1 MLYTSGSTGQPKGV
15 MAEHRNLRALV
26 GWLANML
33 ELSHTDRC
41 AEHASFCFDA
51 SLFDLMTPLTVGAEV
66 HILSE
71 TLRHD
76 LEGMNRYIH
85 EKSITGM
92 TLSTQLGMELINTFD
107 DLPLRYIVAGGEA
120 LQPTRRTSVRIIN
133 GYGPTEFT
141 VCASYHVVDQE
152 RQYETIPI
160 GQPVPG
166 SHLFIVDPKGRLVPK
181 GMAGELC
188 LSGRQMAR
196 GYWKQE
202 KLTREKFSDCPFV
215 EGERM
220 YRTGDLCR
228 WNEEGQ
234 LEYLGRID
242 SQVKLRGY
250 RIELGEIESQS
261 LKYDGISQAVASV
274 YDGQLLC
281 LYYTAD
287 FNIDEGALKEFLTQS
302 LPEYM
307 VPATYIH
314 LEELPLT
321 PNGKVDRKKLPAP
334 EATSAKEY
342 IAPEGEVEV
351 KIAAVFAEVL
361 NLTSPVGALD
371 DFFSLGGDS
380 IKSIRL
386 VSRLRNDGILTQV
399 SDVMYFKTV
408 RGIANASKR
417 DNLHIQQEEIVE
429 VKEEWTDEQLL
440 AVKSRFEAKGEE
452 IERIYPLTITQ
463 VLSLRDIILNPELP
477 IHMMS
482 DSFTAKIA
490 PTKEQLE
497 YVIDQLSTMHEVL
510 RTAIIYKEVE
520 TPQQAII
527 SGRRIPLEY
536 MDLSDMSIEA
546 QDIRLKEL
554 AIRENNRCMDLENEP
569 LFRMIC
575 AKTSESTCKI
585 YFTMQHLISDGWS
598 FTILIHDFMQLL
610 EEAMSGQRKKHE
622 VIKGV
627 FEKYVRYNNQT
638 FEFDKESYWSRFAEG
653 YSTEYVFPLQD
664 KDIIE
669 NNLHVRYE
677 HVAPICIDREE
688 TARLKQLC
696 AQESVTLNT
705 ALELAWG
712 LLLQDYNH
720 TDDILFGK
728 ITSGRDM
735 VIPSIEHTIGMFIRY
750 VPVRLLTA
758 PTDTPRILLRKLM
771 NQAAESKQHETEMT
785 SALTEIPLLYA
796 ELSKQYLPYIIS
808 ENFIYNNVS
817 IDGDKLVFDTN
828 DIRGRIAKEFSLYV
842 EIGDTLE
849 LYLDYDV
856 TFYPTDDISQFMNKL
871 MRIIRDIINHP
882 DVEWRNLSRI

>member
-1 MLYTSGSTGQPKGV
+1 
-15 MAEHRNLRALV
+15 
-26 GWLANML
+26 
-33 ELSHTDRC
+33 
-41 AEHASFCFDA
+41 
-51 SLFDLMTPLTVGAEV
+51 
-66 HILSE
+66 
-71 TLRHD
+71 
-76 LEGMNRYIH
+76 
-85 EKSITGM
+85 
-92 TLSTQLGMELINTFD
+92 
-107 DLPLRYIVAGGEA
+107 
-120 LQPTRRTSVRIIN
+120 
-133 GYGPTEFT
+133 
-141 VCASYHVVDQE
+141 
-152 RQYETIPI
+152 
-160 GQPVPG
+160 
-166 SHLFIVDPKGRLVPK
+166 
-181 GMAGELC
+181 
-188 LSGRQMAR
+188 
-196 GYWKQE
+196 
-202 KLTREKFSDCPFV
+202 
-215 EGERM
+215 
-220 YRTGDLCR
+220 
-228 WNEEGQ
+228 

-287 FNIDEGALKEFLTQS
+287 FNIDEGALKEFLAQS

-307 VPATYIH
+307 IPATYIH

-334 EATSAKEY
+334 ETTSDKEY
-342 IAPEGEVEV
+342 IAPEGEVEE

-371 DFFSLGGDS
+371 DFFSMGGDS

-463 VLSLRDIILNPELP
+463 VLFLRDIILNPELP
-477 IHMMS
+477 IYMMS

-758 PTDTPRILLRKLM
+758 PTDTPKILLRKLM

-796 ELSKQYLPYIIS
+796 ELSKQYLPYIIFG
-808 ENFIYNNVS
+808 NFIYNNVS